1 MLIRTQNKEALID
14 ISGMTIKLDP
24 EDKNTIITYSNH
36 NDVNSFEILGVYSSK
51 EKAKKV
57 LDMIQDEYINSSYYW
72 SGYTT
77 KNTVFNIPTDE
88 EVDV

>member
-1 MLIRTQNKEALID
+1 MLIRTQNKEAIID
-14 ISGMTIKLDP
+14 ILRMTIKLDP

-57 LDMIQDEYINSSYYW
+57 LDMIQNRYISSNVVLH
-72 SGYTT
+72 GGFV
-77 KNTVFNIPTDE
+77 KNTVFEMPENN